1 MATENRALTGKHQAD
16 LTVEGDQ
23 NEEAAKEDDD
33 PHDGCAEGCENLSP

>member
-1 MATENRALTGKHQAD
+1 MAAPDRALRGRHQAD

-33 PHDGCAEGCENLSP
+33 PHGSCAEGCENLSP